1 MIASTL
7 RSALAPT
14 GKLRIGI
21 NHGNPV
27 LASRDSN
34 SGELRGVAVDLARE
48 LGRRTELTVEIVP
61 FESAGTMFDAVKVGA
76 WDIAFLAIDPNRAEE
91 VDFAP
96 AYVEI
101 EGTYLV
107 PKDAPYRTVDE
118 VDRAGVH
125 IGVSGKSAYDLFL
138 ARTIQHAQ
146 LVRATSPNS
155 AFDLIATGKVDVLAG
170 VRQHL
175 EAHAAKDPKWRV
187 FAGRFMAIQQAVGIV
202 KGRGEAVKYLRD
214 FVEDV
219 KASGFVAQAIE
230 RAGVRGVSIAPPA
243 AK

>member
-107 PKDAPYRTVDE
+107 PKDAPYCTVDE
-118 VDRAGVH
+118 VDRAGVR
-125 IGVSGKSAYDLFL
+125 IGVSGKSA
-138 ARTIQHAQ
+138 
-146 LVRATSPNS
+146 
-155 AFDLIATGKVDVLAG
+155 GVL
-170 VRQHL
+170 
-175 EAHAAKDPKWRV
+175 
-187 FAGRFMAIQQAVGIV
+187 
-202 KGRGEAVKYLRD
+202 
-214 FVEDV
+214 
-219 KASGFVAQAIE
+219 
-230 RAGVRGVSIAPPA
+230 
-243 AK
+243 